1 MAKKYLDEN
10 GLLYLWQK
18 IKAKFISDITYN
30 STSKKIQKTQNG
42 TTSDVV
48 TLSKVATS
56 NNYNDLDNRPTI
68 PSGVEKTTTTPKMDG
83 TAAVGSETKFA
94 AGDHIHPSDTSR
106 VPTTRTINDIA
117 LDTDITLGSGD
128 IGYEVV
134 EGGTFDDAGV
144 EVINVEEALNVVDGI
159 LFEQASDISNKVD
172 KVTGKGLSTNDYT
185 TAEKTKLAGIASG
198 AEVNV
203 QADWNETNTSSDAY
217 IKNKPTIP
225 SGVVVDDELSMT
237 STNPVQ
243 NRVIY
248 TALKEKD
255 AFVAI
260 IDVTNYADVKEAYEL
275 GKRVYAVDDNDMYTS
290 SGVGFWNLVYYSATE
305 QYFRFQYFWFDE
317 NADYPV
323 LQDISL
329 NVNDEWLPSF
339 PEFSIASSDVVT
351 TDYKGLMSPSDK
363 TKLNKLLFDSNNLID
378 SSILPSYVDDVIE
391 AYPRSG
397 QTPLS
402 QNWLA
407 TGSASGTVITP
418 EAGKIYV
425 LMADSGDYTT
435 NTQFRWSGTTYVKLN
450 DGGVTNITN
459 AEIDTIIAS

>member
-56 NNYNDLDNRPTI
+56 NNYNDLDNKPTI

-94 AGDHIHPSDTSR
+94 AGDHVHPSDTSR

-185 TAEKTKLAGIASG
+185 TAEKNKISWYSFGSRSKCAS
-198 AEVNV
+198 
-203 QADWNETNTSSDAY
+203 
-217 IKNKPTIP
+217 
-225 SGVVVDDELSMT
+225 
-237 STNPVQ
+237 
-243 NRVIY
+243 
-248 TALKEKD
+248 
-255 AFVAI
+255 
-260 IDVTNYADVKEAYEL
+260 
-275 GKRVYAVDDNDMYTS
+275 
-290 SGVGFWNLVYYSATE
+290 
-305 QYFRFQYFWFDE
+305 
-317 NADYPV
+317 
-323 LQDISL
+323 
-329 NVNDEWLPSF
+329 
-339 PEFSIASSDVVT
+339 
-351 TDYKGLMSPSDK
+351 
-363 TKLNKLLFDSNNLID
+363 
-378 SSILPSYVDDVIE
+378 
-391 AYPRSG
+391 
-397 QTPLS
+397 
-402 QNWLA
+402 
-407 TGSASGTVITP
+407 
-418 EAGKIYV
+418 
-425 LMADSGDYTT
+425 
-435 NTQFRWSGTTYVKLN
+435 
-450 DGGVTNITN
+450 
-459 AEIDTIIAS
+459 

>member
-1 MAKKYLDEN
+1 M
-10 GLLYLWQK
+10 
-18 IKAKFISDITYN
+18 
-30 STSKKIQKTQNG
+30 
-42 TTSDVV
+42 
-48 TLSKVATS
+48 
-56 NNYNDLDNRPTI
+56 
-68 PSGVEKTTTTPKMDG
+68 
-83 TAAVGSETKFA
+83 
-94 AGDHIHPSDTSR
+94 
-106 VPTTRTINDIA
+106 
-117 LDTDITLGSGD
+117 
-128 IGYEVV
+128 
-134 EGGTFDDAGV
+134 
-144 EVINVEEALNVVDGI
+144 
-159 LFEQASDISNKVD
+159 
-172 KVTGKGLSTNDYT
+172 
-185 TAEKTKLAGIASG
+185 
-198 AEVNV
+198 

-225 SGVVVDDELSMT
+225 SGVVVDDELSSV

-243 NRVIY
+243 NKVIY

-260 IDVTNYADVKEAYEL
+260 IDVTSYTEVKEAYEL

-329 NVNDEWLPSF
+329 NVNNEWLPSF

-363 TKLNKLLFDSNNLID
+363 TKLNKLLFDSNNIID

-407 TGSASGTVITP
+407 TGSASGTVIIP

-425 LMADSGDYTT
+425 LMADSGDYTM

-450 DGGVTNITN
+450 DGGVTSITN

>member
-351 TDYKGLMSPSDK
+351 TDYKGLMSPTDK

>member
-56 NNYNDLDNRPTI
+56 NNYNDLDNKPTI

-94 AGDHIHPSDTSR
+94 AGDHVHPSDTSR

-225 SGVVVDDELSMT
+225 SGVVVDDELSSV

-243 NRVIY
+243 NKVIY

-260 IDVTNYADVKEAYEL
+260 IDVTSYTEVKEAYEL

-329 NVNDEWLPSF
+329 NVNNEWLPSF

-363 TKLNKLLFDSNNLID
+363 TKLNKLLFDSNNIID

-425 LMADSGDYTT
+425 LMADSGDYTM

-450 DGGVTNITN
+450 DGGVTSITN
-459 AEIDTIIAS
+459 TEIDTIIAS

>member
-94 AGDHIHPSDTSR
+94 AGDHVHPSDTSR

-225 SGVVVDDELSMT
+225 SGVVVDDELSSS

-243 NRVIY
+243 NKVINRALPFRVEVGVTDFQTID
-248 TALKEKD
+248 D
-255 AFVAI
+255 AFVANRFIYGAESDIGIYWFFIKPESLGATEPFYLFARIEDFGDYVGI
-260 IDVTNYADVKEAYEL
+260 IYKS
-275 GKRVYAVDDNDMYTS
+275 VDDT
-290 SGVGFWNLVYYSATE
+290 
-305 QYFRFQYFWFDE
+305 
-317 NADYPV
+317 
-323 LQDISL
+323 
-329 NVNDEWLPSF
+329 DEWSTVASYDLV
-339 PEFSIASSDVVT
+339 SINDTVT
-351 TDYKGLMSPSDK
+351 TTTNGLMLSADK
-363 TKLNKLLFDSNNLID
+363 VKLNKLLFDSNNIID

-450 DGGVTNITN
+450 DGGVTSITN

>member
-159 LFEQASDISNKVD
+159 LFEH
-172 KVTGKGLSTNDYT
+172 ST
-185 TAEKTKLAGIASG
+185 K
-198 AEVNV
+198 
-203 QADWNETNTSSDAY
+203 
-217 IKNKPTIP
+217 
-225 SGVVVDDELSMT
+225 
-237 STNPVQ
+237 
-243 NRVIY
+243 
-248 TALKEKD
+248 
-255 AFVAI
+255 
-260 IDVTNYADVKEAYEL
+260 
-275 GKRVYAVDDNDMYTS
+275 
-290 SGVGFWNLVYYSATE
+290 
-305 QYFRFQYFWFDE
+305 
-317 NADYPV
+317 
-323 LQDISL
+323 
-329 NVNDEWLPSF
+329 
-339 PEFSIASSDVVT
+339 
-351 TDYKGLMSPSDK
+351 
-363 TKLNKLLFDSNNLID
+363 
-378 SSILPSYVDDVIE
+378 
-391 AYPRSG
+391 
-397 QTPLS
+397 
-402 QNWLA
+402 
-407 TGSASGTVITP
+407 
-418 EAGKIYV
+418 
-425 LMADSGDYTT
+425 
-435 NTQFRWSGTTYVKLN
+435 
-450 DGGVTNITN
+450 
-459 AEIDTIIAS
+459 